1 MSIATQIERLQSV
14 RKQINNKLTALELE
28 NTEQTYQGIADT
40 LDTVTK
46 QDKVIDKLSVSK
58 TSVSI
63 PKGLYNEESAVSIEL
78 EEKTVI
84 ENGDVTP
91 TEGKVLSK
99 VVVNVPAKTINLQD
113 KTVNPNETNQE
124 VSADSGYDGLGTV
137 TITAIQTETKTVTE
151 NGTVTPTE
159 GKYLKSVIVD
169 VPEKIVSLQDK
180 TVTPTAIAQTI
191 QADDTYDGLGTVTV
205 SGDTDLVAD
214 NIKKDIEIF
223 GVTGTYEGSGSGGID
238 IYKWISNI
246 DQNIVI
252 PNTITIIRQDAF
264 KNYTN
269 LSNVEIP
276 NTVTQIDGNAF
287 YGCNNLALT
296 SLPESIT
303 WIGTA
308 AFYNCV
314 GITLTKLPD
323 NFRHISSQAFYNCKQ
338 LALTELPTNTNFTI
352 IENSSFSQCTN
363 LKITKIPDNIKT
375 MYNYAF
381 SGCTNMPLI
390 ELSNNQS
397 TVPAYAFE
405 QCKSLTVNI
414 IPDSVTKIDNKA
426 FAGCTGITSMY
437 IPSTCTTIASPY
449 GIIMSS
455 FIDCTNLTDIYTD
468 ATEALSGWGAYW
480 NYTSST
486 TQATVHYGVSKE
498 HYQEIIN
505 GGATE

>member
-1 MSIATQIERLQSV
+1 MSIATQIERLQNV

-63 PKGLYNEESAVSIEL
+63 PKGLYNEDSAVSIEL
-78 EEKTVI
+78 EEKTVT

-180 TVTPTAIAQTI
+180 TVTPTATAQTI

-214 NIKKDIEIF
+214 NIKKDVEIF
-223 GVTGTYEGSGSGGID
+223 GVTGTYEGSGGGSSAELAGLIDGSITDLSIPEGVTKIKWYNFFNCYDLENIVLPKTLTNIGSWAFKGCRSLKLSQLSNSINHIGQNCFDGCSEITLSELPNID
-238 IYKWISNI
+238 II
-246 DQNIVI
+246 DGAFNSCTKITVKKI
-252 PNTITIIRQDAF
+252 P
-264 KNYTN
+264 
-269 LSNVEIP
+269 S
-276 NTVTQIDGNAF
+276 TVTEIDRGAF
-287 YGCNNLALT
+287 NNCK
-296 SLPESIT
+296 
-303 WIGTA
+303 G
-308 AFYNCV
+308 
-314 GITLTKLPD
+314 LTKL
-323 NFRHISSQAFYNCKQ
+323 
-338 LALTELPTNTNFTI
+338 
-352 IENSSFSQCTN
+352 
-363 LKITKIPDNIKT
+363 
-375 MYNYAF
+375 
-381 SGCTNMPLI
+381 
-390 ELSNNQS
+390 
-397 TVPAYAFE
+397 
-405 QCKSLTVNI
+405 
-414 IPDSVTKIDNKA
+414 
-426 FAGCTGITSMY
+426 Y
-437 IPSTCTTIASPY
+437 IPSTCQRIALSY
-449 GIIMSS
+449 KYVFGGCS
-455 FIDCTNLTDIYTD
+455 NLTDIYTD
-468 ATEALSGWGAYW
+468 ATEKLAGWLNGYW
-480 NYTSST
+480 NVTDPINS
-486 TQATVHYGVSKE
+486 TQATVHYGVTE
-498 HYQEIIN
+498 EEFDAII
-505 GGATE
+505 GGA

>member
-63 PKGLYNEESAVSIEL
+63 PKGLYNEDSAVSIEL
-78 EEKTVI
+78 EEKTVT

-159 GKYLKSVIVD
+159 GKYLKSVIVN

-180 TVTPTAIAQTI
+180 TVTPTATAQTI

-214 NIKKDIEIF
+214 NIKKDVEIF

-238 IYKWISNI
+238 IYKWVSNI

-252 PNTITIIRQDAF
+252 PDTVTSIRDSAF
-264 KNYTN
+264 YNYTN

-276 NTVTQIDGNAF
+276 NTVKSIKDFAF

-296 SLPESIT
+296 SLPDSIENIST
-303 WIGTA
+303 QGF
-308 AFYNCV
+308 AFCYKLA
-314 GITLTKLPD
+314 LTKLP
-323 NFRHISSQAFYNCKQ
+323 N
-338 LALTELPTNTNFTI
+338 
-352 IENSSFSQCTN
+352 N
-363 LKITKIPDNIKT
+363 LKIIQGNSFNSCRNIK
-375 MYNYAF
+375 
-381 SGCTNMPLI
+381 I
-390 ELSNNQS
+390 
-397 TVPAYAFE
+397 
-405 QCKSLTVNI
+405 NI
-414 IPDSVTKIDNKA
+414 IPDSVTQIQSRA
-426 FAGCTGITSMY
+426 FSGCTGITSLY
-437 IPSTCTTIASPY
+437 IPSTCEK
-449 GIIMSS
+449 IICSGTS
-455 FIDCTNLTDIYTD
+455 FLAFMNCSNLTDIYTD
-468 ATEALSGWGAYW
+468 ATEALSGWSTYW
-480 NYTSST
+480 NYTSAS

-498 HYQEIIN
+498 QYQEIIN